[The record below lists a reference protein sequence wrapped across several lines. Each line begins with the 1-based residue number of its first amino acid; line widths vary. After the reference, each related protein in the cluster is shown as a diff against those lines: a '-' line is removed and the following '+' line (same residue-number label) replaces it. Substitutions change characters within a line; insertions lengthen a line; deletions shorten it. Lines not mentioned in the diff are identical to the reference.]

1 MGFWHTIIIQHKHKK
16 DGIMSEFVANL
27 AETSYEDEALF
38 AIQAVE
44 SVIVDQS
51 LVSNGSPNGFNS
63 ET

>member
-1 MGFWHTIIIQHKHKK
+1 
-16 DGIMSEFVANL
+16 MSEFVANL

-51 LVSNGSPNGFNS
+51 LVSNGSPSGFNS